1 MSDYTSGQINFA
13 GLGNGTDFKQ
23 LIEGLV
29 KIERTHI
36 NTLEAWKE
44 SWETKVEMFQEL
56 GTKLVSLE
64 STLKS
69 MDTMDEFTAKNVSSS
84 DEDSLTATAGS
95 SALLTS
101 HSIEIN
107 QLAKNDIHVT
117 NSGVSSLSDSVFTS
131 SGSFTFSYQGE
142 SVTLSN
148 IAAGTTMTGFVNL
161 INNHADSRDKIRAT
175 TINDGT
181 THHLQIYGLDLGAE
195 SQVIVSNT
203 SGMIFS
209 AGDFGETQ
217 DAQDSQIKVDGFP
230 PGASDWIE
238 RSSNSVND
246 VIDGVTLNLKKTT
259 ASNAAVNIGI
269 TTDIEGI
276 KENVRTFVDQ
286 NNEVRTMI
294 KQLTDVDTTGEEAKG
309 SILTGNYGVELLI
322 GQRLKE
328 VISGKGI
335 GFQYW
340 TETSPDNYTGDR
352 YSALSQLGIL
362 TNADTGSANIGLLEI
377 DEDELSEALSTDPD
391 AVVELFS
398 ANYLGESDSPE
409 VQYLSH
415 INGSTEAGD
424 YNVQYTVSGGQL
436 VSATINGN
444 AASVDASTWQITGA
458 GGTPE
463 AGMALEVENRADGTY
478 GNSDPDASDA
488 INVYLKLGKTG
499 EMVDVLKDMTGE
511 QGPLKILE
519 DNYDSIIKNIEKKI
533 DYEENRIDLYE
544 RNLRDRYARLDA
556 LLGRYDQ
563 MSGQLASSVNQLSK

>member
-44 SWETKVEMFQEL
+44 SWENKVEMFQEL

-117 NSGVSSLSDSVFTS
+117 SSGVSSLSDSVFTS

-181 THHLQIYGLDLGAE
+181 THHLQIYGLDLGAG

-238 RSSNSVND
+238 RSSNSVSD

-259 ASNAAVNIGI
+259 ASNAAINIGI

-328 VISGKGI
+328 IISGKGI

-478 GNSDPDASDA
+478 GNSDSDASDA

-499 EMVDVLKDMTGE
+499 EMVDALKDMTGE

-544 RNLRDRYARLDA
+544 RNLRDKYARLDA